1 MAENTRP
8 WSPPQIIWSG
18 VIAVVVWSAVGF
30 SWFGPG
36 FDWSTKGG
44 AAQMAANDL
53 AENLAT
59 ICVAQ
64 ARNAPNSNAALTE
77 FSELSSYKQSVFVKT
92 SGWAIMPG
100 SDSDANNVAKLCAN
114 KLREI

>member
-1 MAENTRP
+1 MTDTQRP
-8 WSPPQIIWSG
+8 WSPPQIIWSAL
-18 VIAVVVWSAVGF
+18 IAVGVWSAVGF

-53 AENLAT
+53 AESLAG

-64 ARNAPNSNAALTE
+64 AQSAPGADAALTE
-77 FSELSSYKQSVFVKT
+77 FADLSTYKQSAFVKT
-92 SGWAIMPG
+92 AGWAVMPG
-100 SDSDANNVAKLCAN
+100 SDTDANNVAKLCAN